1 MRRPPL
7 LGRGP
12 ARPAPRV
19 EAGPGALRVAP
30 RTVPRRPRTR
40 LIPASFLRPVPL
52 AGAGLVLA
60 GLAVLLG
67 AGSSAGGP
75 TPVLVATRALPGGT
89 VLRSSDLRRAAIGAG
104 SGVLA
109 TLVPAS
115 DESRALGETLSTP
128 LSSGQ
133 PLARSALSAGEPAA
147 FTLTVVAEHAL
158 GGALRVGDRVTV
170 LATFQTSAGGEV
182 TRELAR
188 HLLVLAV
195 GQPPSIGD
203 PNQATVPVTVA
214 LPDPSLAA
222 RLALANS
229 AARIDILRD
238 GDASGSAPLPS
249 ASSPGGGGV

>member
-1 MRRPPL
+1 MRLRRL
-7 LGRGP
+7 LGGEHGR
-12 ARPAPRV
+12 RV
-19 EAGPGALRVAP
+19 RVDPGGALRIAP
-30 RTVPRRPRTR
+30 RIAPTLGPRARHLPRRY
-40 LIPASFLRPVPL
+40 LRPLPVV
-52 AGAGLVLA
+52 GAGLVLA

-75 TPVLVATRALPGGT
+75 TRVLVATHALPGGT
-89 VLRSSDLRRAAIGAG
+89 VLRASDVRSAGIGAG

-115 DESRALGETLSTP
+115 QERRALGETLSSP

-133 PLARSALSAGEPAA
+133 PLARSALAAGEPAA

-158 GGALRVGDRVTV
+158 GGALRVGDRISV
-170 LATFQTSAGGEV
+170 LATFQTSAGGEL

-188 HLLVLAV
+188 ELLVLAV

-203 PNQATVPVTVA
+203 PSEATVPVTVA
-214 LPDPSLAA
+214 LPDPALAV

-229 AARIDILRD
+229 AARIDLLRD
-238 GDASGSAPLPS
+238 GEPAGSALPPP
-249 ASSPGGGGV
+249 ASSPGAAS